1 MIIYCECDKKY
12 YFFFLLLVP
21 IDILVQYSLSYV
33 LLLLLFIIIQK
44 HGTVIFICIVLF
56 ITSQLIFRGLLE
68 TDPNNFS
75 DKNKKYSEREN
86 QTNENKERKYDHIHA
101 QRRTQRANTHRTAF
115 RQMVKVQK
123 HFQNVMQIDC
133 LVIVQM

>member
-21 IDILVQYSLSYV
+21 IDILVLYSLLFV
-33 LLLLLFIIIQK
+33 LLLLLFIIIPK

-68 TDPNNFS
+68 TDPNNIS
-75 DKNKKYSEREN
+75 DKNKQYSEREN

-101 QRRTQRANTHRTAF
+101 
-115 RQMVKVQK
+115 
-123 HFQNVMQIDC
+123 
-133 LVIVQM
+133 